1 MRMVFGVL
9 GLLIALAIVGSLVK
23 RQLQAVGAPV
33 RPEAASTAGVALPA
47 TSGTPAQH
55 SQQLQR
61 QVADDVNR
69 LMQQAPARV
78 EGGTAP

>member
-33 RPEAASTAGVALPA
+33 RPEAASTAGVAP
-47 TSGTPAQH
+47 TSGTPAQQ
-55 SQQLQR
+55 SQQLQHR
-61 QVADDVNR
+61 IADDVNR

-78 EGGTAP
+78 EGGAPP

>member
-9 GLLIALAIVGSLVK
+9 GLLVALAIVGSLVK
-23 RQLQAVGAPV
+23 RQLQAVGAPL
-33 RPEAASTAGVALPA
+33 RPEAASAAGVALPA
-47 TSGTPAQH
+47 GTGTPAQQ

-61 QVADDVNR
+61 RVADDVTQ

-78 EGGTAP
+78 EGANP